1 MTANARLIA
10 AAPEM
15 LACLREIVRDAPET
29 EPEYDSWGG
38 DTERAERWGG
48 DWEHWRLAELA
59 RVVLAGVKSRFVCKS
74 GGSSSPSARLL
85 GRPPVSG
92 GVRGRGNAGRPRRVW
107 S

>member
-1 MTANARLIA
+1 MTT
-10 AAPEM
+10 PE
-15 LACLREIVRDAPET
+15 LTDL
-29 EPEYDSWGG
+29 G
-38 DTERAERWGG
+38 D
-48 DWEHWRLAELA
+48 A
-59 RVVLAGVKSRFVCKS
+59 RVLNELSGSIPLTDTLRATVSLEWRRDSRPPEGVKSRFVCKS

>member
-1 MTANARLIA
+1 MSGKAIRETLGFLTVVASMAFVGLEIRQNTAAQRAETRQGLADASREFTLTIA
-10 AAPEM
+10 
-15 LACLREIVRDAPET
+15 T
-29 EPEYDSWGG
+29 
-38 DTERAERWGG
+38 DTE
-48 DWEHWRLAELA
+48 A
-59 RVVLAGVKSRFVCKS
+59 RRVKSRFVCKS